1 MNQFKYGFL
10 KKNILKALLL
20 LLAFPVW
27 AQQGTGPDGA
37 GTFKIDVSG
46 SIDWETGEINT
57 ANSLNMASAGIRLPA
72 GRIQGE
78 EVLRGEYPRLLRP
91 YILSLQA
98 DSSATVEDLLQKRE
112 VSLQELDGVIME
124 TRKIPP
130 SLSAD
135 LAQITGRYALGL
147 GRISA
152 ALTRHS
158 RAGDPPRP
166 LIPAPAA
173 EYTGIIIIADTELP
187 IQGRGILSLVQPCL
201 FPKIWDTEMN
211 LIYDKNMTDPGI
223 LRSGERTMVRYA
235 APESIFRAAPSGI
248 DESLLPLA
256 GAKPLRILARRVFGA
271 IPTDPIIDKDDAM
284 AIISTESNRRLLR
297 EGRVVFIL
305 NSSVLK
311 KSYSAP

>member
-1 MNQFKYGFL
+1 MNQFKCGFL

-20 LLAFPVW
+20 LLAFPAW
-27 AQQGTGPDGA
+27 TQQGTGPDGT
-37 GTFKIDVSG
+37 GTFKIDISG
-46 SIDWETGEINT
+46 SIDWEKGEINT
-57 ANSLNMASAGIRLPA
+57 ANSLDMASAGIRLPA

-112 VSLQELDGVIME
+112 LSLQELDDVIME
-124 TRKIPP
+124 ARKIPP

-135 LAQITGRYALGL
+135 LARITGRYALGL

-166 LIPAPAA
+166 LIPAAA
-173 EYTGIIIIADTELP
+173 ADYTGIVIIADTELP
-187 IQGRGILSLVQPCL
+187 IHGRGSSSLAQPCL

-211 LIYDKNMTDPGI
+211 LIYDKNMADPGM

-235 APESIFRAAPSGI
+235 QRESIFRADPSGI
-248 DESLLPLA
+248 DESLLPLV
-256 GAKPLRILARRVFGA
+256 GSNPLRILARRVFGVV
-271 IPTDPIIDKDDAM
+271 PTDPVIDKDDAM
-284 AIISTESNRRLLR
+284 TIISTENNRRLLR
-297 EGRVVFIL
+297 EGRVAFIL
-305 NSSVLK
+305 DGSVLK
-311 KSYSAP
+311 KSYTTP